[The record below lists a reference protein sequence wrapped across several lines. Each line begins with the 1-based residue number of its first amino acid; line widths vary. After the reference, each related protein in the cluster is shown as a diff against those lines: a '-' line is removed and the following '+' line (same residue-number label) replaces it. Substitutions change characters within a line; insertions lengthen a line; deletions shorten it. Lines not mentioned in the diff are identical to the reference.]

1 MIKLGCLSLIIGLV
15 DFLIGV
21 VMLGVVD
28 IELTEIL
35 IGLKT
40 IGAAIISLVGI
51 LIEVMAIKVIVIDWK
66 SRDGLTW
73 I

>member
-1 MIKLGCLSLIIGLV
+1 
-15 DFLIGV
+15 
-21 VMLGVVD
+21 MLGVVD